1 MLTLGL
7 SGNFS
12 AEDED
17 LVPNIGNL
25 YFEFQQ
31 APAAHAPG
39 FRSPGYVWLRG
50 QCRSRLRA

>member
-7 SGNFS
+7 SGNFP

-25 YFEFQQ
+25 YSVTG
-31 APAAHAPG
+31 PG
-39 FRSPGYVWLRG
+39 T
-50 QCRSRLRA
+50 